1 MMERRHLISG
11 LVTVILSCVA
21 IMFLLPDS
29 VIPNA
34 IPATLIFLCL
44 VILRMVISH
53 RQEGNDDRNKTDGD
67 SPDSKPEY

>member
-1 MMERRHLISG
+1 
-11 LVTVILSCVA
+11 
-21 IMFLLPDS
+21 MFLLPDS

-53 RQEGNDDRNKTDGD
+53 RQEGNDDRNKTNGD